1 MINQLHSLTFSSHF
15 VRSSL
20 LSFSSLE
27 KILRRFRAYSC
38 NFYLLF
44 LISFSIFL
52 SLFFVLFKVF
62 FSSLFVHSL
71 FWFKIFF
78 SSRFF
83 VLLFIIY
90 IDKKYFK
97 YSLLKLAYNHCSFKK
112 LRTKYFQANQELFKI
127 FTGYFPKNIFFLGFL
142 LKMAYLTN
150 SVPGN
155 P

>member
-1 MINQLHSLTFSSHF
+1 MINQLYSLTFSSHF

-20 LSFSSLE
+20 LSFSSPE
-27 KILRRFRAYSC
+27 KILLRFRAHSC

-52 SLFFVLFKVF
+52 SLFFVLFKV
-62 FSSLFVHSL
+62 HSL

-78 SSRFF
+78 ASRFF

-97 YSLLKLAYNHCSFKK
+97 YSFLKLAYNHCSFKK
-112 LRTKYFQANQELFKI
+112 LRTKYFWANQELCKI
-127 FTGYFPKNIFFLGFL
+127 FTGYFQKKIFFLGFL